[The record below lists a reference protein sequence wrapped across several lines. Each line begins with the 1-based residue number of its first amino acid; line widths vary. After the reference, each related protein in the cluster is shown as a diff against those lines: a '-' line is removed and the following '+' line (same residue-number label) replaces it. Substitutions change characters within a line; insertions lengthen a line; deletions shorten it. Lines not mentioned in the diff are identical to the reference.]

1 MNIKQYCKRVIDDC
15 MNTNIKSKP
24 FINGLVSAIL
34 ISLVFSPFIGIP
46 LGMMITSHYVQK
58 EKSI

>member
-1 MNIKQYCKRVIDDC
+1 MNIKQYCKRVIEDC
-15 MNTNIKSKP
+15 MNSDIKSKP

-34 ISLVFSPFIGIP
+34 ISLVFSPFIGIL

>member
-46 LGMMITSHYVQK
+46 LGMMIISHYVQK